1 MIAPQGEQPPLPNLP
16 QEPGDRTLEDFVSEE
31 PTPRRT
37 PLYDTHARHGA
48 RFVPFAG
55 WRMPV
60 RYDSIIREAEAVRT
74 NAGLFD
80 VSHMGR
86 VEFEGPGA
94 ASLLDSVLSVNV
106 RAMRPGRAHYNLICN
121 PDGGIIDDCIVYR
134 LAEQSFLLIPN
145 ASNTDAVLDWIESR
159 RQDHEDTAITNV
171 TADIAMI
178 ACQGP
183 RARDMVAQLAT
194 SDISR
199 IRPFRARTTTVNGVE
214 AFLARTGYTGEDGFE
229 IMLPSESA
237 PAMWESL
244 MELGAA
250 ACGLGARDVLR
261 LEAGLLLH
269 GNDMDTS
276 INPYEAGLDRFVDPD
291 RAGYAAGDALRAIR
305 DEGVSRKIAAFRM
318 TERGI
323 ARPGYSIMDGEDRIG
338 AVTSGGPSPT
348 LDTNIGLGYV
358 PIAYSEPGTR
368 IAIEIRGRPVEA
380 EITTLPFY
388 RRSSSA

>member
-1 MIAPQGEQPPLPNLP
+1 MSDEQ
-16 QEPGDRTLEDFVSEE
+16 
-31 PTPRRT
+31 TPRRT
-37 PLYDTHARHGA
+37 PLYDIHARHGA

-55 WRMPV
+55 WEMPV
-60 RYDSIIREAEAVRT
+60 RYHSIIREAEAVRN

-86 VEFEGPGA
+86 VEFHGPGA

-106 RAMRPGRAHYNLICN
+106 QRMRTGRAHYNVIC
-121 PDGGIIDDCIVYR
+121 DRSGGIIDDCIVYR
-134 LAEQSFLLIPN
+134 LGDQRFLLIPN
-145 ASNTDAVLDWIESR
+145 ASNTDAVLEWIESLR
-159 RQDHEDTAITNV
+159 SDHEETSITNV
-171 TADIAMI
+171 TDDIAMI

-183 RARDMVAQLAT
+183 KARDMVAQLAA
-194 SDISR
+194 SDISK

-214 AFLARTGYTGEDGFE
+214 TFLARTGYTGEDGFE

-237 PAMWESL
+237 PAMWEAL
-244 MELGAA
+244 VELGASS
-250 ACGLGARDVLR
+250 CGLGARDVLR

-276 INPYEAGLDRFVDPD
+276 VNPYEAGLDRFVDPD
-291 RAGYAAGDALRAIR
+291 REGYVAGDTLRTIR
-305 DEGVSRKIAAFRM
+305 DMGVSRKIAAFTM
-318 TERGI
+318 IQRGI
-323 ARPGYSIMDGEDRIG
+323 ARPGYSIIESENRIG
-338 AVTSGGPSPT
+338 NVTSGGPSPT
-348 LDTNIGLGYV
+348 LDTNIGLGYL

-388 RRSSSA
+388 RRSRNA

>member
-1 MIAPQGEQPPLPNLP
+1 M
-16 QEPGDRTLEDFVSEE
+16 SEE
-31 PTPRRT
+31 QTPRRT
-37 PLYDTHARHGA
+37 PLYDTHALRGG

-55 WRMPV
+55 WEMPV
-60 RYDSIIREAEAVRT
+60 RYDSIIQEAEAVRT

-94 ASLLDSVLSVNV
+94 AALLDSVLSVNV
-106 RAMRPGRAHYNLICN
+106 QGMRTGRAHYNVIC
-121 PDGGIIDDCIVYR
+121 DRYGGIIDDCIVYR
-134 LAEQSFLLIPN
+134 LGDQKFLLIPN
-145 ASNTDAVLDWIESR
+145 ASNTDSVLDWIE
-159 RQDHEDTAITNV
+159 RQRPNHEDTAITNV

-183 RARDMVAQLAT
+183 KARDMVARLAE

-199 IRPFRARTTTVNGVE
+199 IRPFRARMATVNGVE
-214 AFLARTGYTGEDGFE
+214 TFLARTGYTGEDGFE

-237 PAMWESL
+237 SDIWDSL

-276 INPYEAGLDRFVDPD
+276 VNPYEAGLDRFVDPD
-291 RAGYAAGDALRAIR
+291 REGYVAGDALRAIR
-305 DEGVSRKIAAFRM
+305 DEGVSRKIAAFTM
-318 TERGI
+318 IQRGI
-323 ARPGYSIMDGEDRIG
+323 ARPGYSIMDGGNRIG
-338 AVTSGGPSPT
+338 NVTSGGPSPT
-348 LDTNIGLGYV
+348 LDTNIGLGYL

-388 RRSSSA
+388 RRSRSA

>member
-1 MIAPQGEQPPLPNLP
+1 M
-16 QEPGDRTLEDFVSEE
+16 SEE
-31 PTPRRT
+31 KTPRRT

-55 WRMPV
+55 WEMPV
-60 RYDSIIREAEAVRT
+60 RYDSIIGEAEAVRT

-86 VEFEGPGA
+86 VEFEGAGA

-106 RAMRPGRAHYNLICN
+106 QGMRPGRAHYNVICDR
-121 PDGGIIDDCIVYR
+121 DGGIIDDCIVYR
-134 LAEQSFLLIPN
+134 LAERRFLLIPN

-159 RQDHEDTAITNV
+159 RPDHPETAITNV
-171 TADIAMI
+171 TDDIAMI

-183 RARDMVAQLAT
+183 KARDMVATLAD

-199 IRPFRARTTTVNGVE
+199 IRPFRARTTSVSGVE
-214 AFLARTGYTGEDGFE
+214 TFLARTGYTGEDGFE
-229 IMLPSESA
+229 IMLPSEAA
-237 PAMWESL
+237 PAIWESL
-244 MELGAA
+244 MELGAS
-250 ACGLGARDVLR
+250 ACGLGSRDVLR

-276 INPYEAGLDRFVDPD
+276 INPYEAALERFVDPD
-291 RAGYAAGDALRAIR
+291 REGYVAGETLRAIR
-305 DEGVSRKIAAFRM
+305 DEGVSRKIAAFNM
-318 TERGI
+318 IERGI
-323 ARPGYSIMDGEDRIG
+323 ARPGYSIIDGENHIG
-338 AVTSGGPSPT
+338 RVTSGGPSPT

-368 IAIEIRGRPVEA
+368 IAIEIRGRPVQA

-388 RRSSSA
+388 RRRRSA

>member
-1 MIAPQGEQPPLPNLP
+1 M
-16 QEPGDRTLEDFVSEE
+16 SEE
-31 PTPRRT
+31 QTPRRT
-37 PLYDTHARHGA
+37 PLYDTHARLNA

-55 WRMPV
+55 WDMPV
-60 RYDSIIREAEAVRT
+60 RYDSIIREVEAVRT

-106 RAMRPGRAHYNLICN
+106 RAMRPGRAHYNVIC
-121 PDGGIIDDCIVYR
+121 DRSGGVIDDCIVYR
-134 LAEQSFLLIPN
+134 LADRRFLLIPN
-145 ASNTDAVLDWIESR
+145 ASNTDAVLDWIESLR
-159 RQDHEDTAITNV
+159 PNHEDTSITNV
-171 TADIAMI
+171 TPDIAMI

-183 RARDMVAQLAT
+183 NARDMVAQLAE

-199 IRPFRARTTTVNGVE
+199 IRPFRARTVTVNGVE

-229 IMLPSESA
+229 IMLPGESA

-244 MELGAA
+244 MELGAS

-276 INPYEAGLDRFVDPD
+276 VNPYEAALDRFVDPD
-291 RAGYAAGDALRAIR
+291 RDGYAAGDALRAIR
-305 DEGVSRKIAAFRM
+305 DAGVSRKIAAFTM
-318 TERGI
+318 VERGI
-323 ARPGYSIMDGEDRIG
+323 ARPGYSIMDGEERVG
-338 AVTSGGPSPT
+338 QVTSGGPSPT

-368 IAIEIRGRPVEA
+368 IAVEIRGRPVQA

-388 RRSSSA
+388 RRSRSA